1 MKELDRIVWKGDQQ
15 KENLKEIE
23 KKSSPLKN
31 KSSPLKNKSSP
42 LKNDESWLDM
52 SDRPDAELEQ
62 SEKYE
67 R

>member
-1 MKELDRIVWKGDQQ
+1 MKELDRIVWKDDQK
-15 KENLKEIE
+15 KENIKEIE
-23 KKSSPLKN
+23 TKISPLKH
-31 KSSPLKNKSSP
+31 KSSP

-52 SDRPDAELEQ
+52 SDRPDEQLEQ

>member
-1 MKELDRIVWKGDQQ
+1 MKELDRIVWKDDQK
-15 KENLKEIE
+15 KENIKEIE
-23 KKSSPLKN
+23 TKISPLKH

-52 SDRPDAELEQ
+52 SDRPDEQLEQ

>member
-1 MKELDRIVWKGDQQ
+1 MKELDRIVQKGDQ
-15 KENLKEIE
+15 KKSNIKDNE
-23 KKSSPLKN
+23 KKN
-31 KSSPLKNKSSP
+31 SP